1 MYFLQDYF
9 SNVFNNGLS
18 RPHMCI
24 TTTSALKSLAWASHY
39 NMAKHVKPKTMG
51 PLAPPPHHTHSFK
64 SVSKTIDDNQSES
77 KLIDDRWTCKCSQR
91 DLMTITIFC
100 LQIDIV
106 LKSHFQGSP
115 NLNK

>member
-51 PLAPPPHHTHSFK
+51 PLAPPPTIPIHSNPYLK
-64 SVSKTIDDNQSES
+64 QLMITNPSL